1 MENNYVAIIETDK
14 HISISFYVENK
25 EILTIGEKMN
35 EINEEAYMN
44 GYNWEAF
51 FNYYLAKNAPD
62 VLDGMESD
70 QIGRA
75 HV

>member
-51 FNYYLAKNAPD
+51 FNY
-62 VLDGMESD
+62 
-70 QIGRA
+70 
-75 HV
+75 